1 MLERWGGRVMISGRA
16 LSYRQKGRRR
26 ADVGWGGGNGRG
38 VTRKFDIMEWGDGVS
53 GNWEVR
59 YHLKC
64 KRIISNK
71 NMLVLLF

>member
-1 MLERWGGRVMISGRA
+1 MGEHYHTGKREGEGQMW
-16 LSYRQKGRRR
+16 
-26 ADVGWGGGNGRG
+26 DGGGNGRG

>member
-1 MLERWGGRVMISGRA
+1 MGREGDDKWESTIIQAKGKE
-16 LSYRQKGRRR
+16 KGRC
-26 ADVGWGGGNGRG
+26 GMGGGNGRG